1 MVDDESGESIG
12 LEQIGVEMPVIEL
25 SESEFDRPRLIR
37 AWLTERSRELIPQ
50 TRESILEGMIRYSY
64 RR

>member
-1 MVDDESGESIG
+1 VVDDESGESIG
-12 LEQIGVEMPVIEL
+12 LEQIGEMPVIEL
-25 SESEFDRPRLIR
+25 GESEFDRPGLIS

-50 TRESILEGMIRYSY
+50 TRESILERIIRYSY

>member
-12 LEQIGVEMPVIEL
+12 LEQIGEMPVIEL
-25 SESEFDRPRLIR
+25 GESEFDRSRLIS

-50 TRESILEGMIRYSY
+50 TRKSILEGMIRYSY

>member
-12 LEQIGVEMPVIEL
+12 LEQIGEMPVIEL
-25 SESEFDRPRLIR
+25 GESEFDRPRLIS
-37 AWLTERSRELIPQ
+37 ATWLTERSRELIPQ
-50 TRESILEGMIRYSY
+50 TRESILERIIRYSY

>member
-12 LEQIGVEMPVIEL
+12 LEQIGEMPVIEL
-25 SESEFDRPRLIR
+25 GESEFDRPRLIS

-50 TRESILEGMIRYSY
+50 TRESILERIIRYSY